1 MTANLVG
8 RSESGFKCH
17 YGSAIGRSFNSIQ
30 CFGKF
35 LRVLFI
41 LYLTL
46 SNAPRSVFL
55 LTKWLKVSKN
65 LLCKSSKLLILLPGR
80 LIYQFIASLSKV
92 LLNILHHVQVF
103 SISYVLHAGF
113 KFMNVVHRMWKP
125 KQILCITGGEPKIP
139 LLCYLDRGVSSTFLS
154 PVFAFELGGFLFLIS
169 QIKLDTCS

>member
-17 YGSAIGRSFNSIQ
+17 YGSARSFNSIQ

-113 KFMNVVHRMWKP
+113 KFMNVLHRMWKP
-125 KQILCITGGEPKIP
+125 KQILCIYNRWGAKDSFVV
-139 LLCYLDRGVSSTFLS
+139 LLRSGCLFNFLK
-154 PVFAFELGGFLFLIS
+154 PCVCVRVGRFFILN
-169 QIKLDTCS
+169 